1 MNAMT
6 AEAPRTRSS
15 SGVETPVCD
24 SANLGVPFASAVKIS
39 VEATR

>member
-15 SGVETPVCD
+15 SGVETLDFD
-24 SANLGVPFASAVKIS
+24 SAKLGVPFASAVKIS